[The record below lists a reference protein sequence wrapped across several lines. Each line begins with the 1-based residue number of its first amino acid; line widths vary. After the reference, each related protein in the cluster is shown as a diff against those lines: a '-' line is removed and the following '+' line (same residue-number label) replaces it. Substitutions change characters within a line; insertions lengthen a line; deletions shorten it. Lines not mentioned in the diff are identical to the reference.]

1 MQKETNI
8 RIKKV
13 THGGWPYAVEQAG
26 KWGAPM
32 ESRMALGLWMM
43 GDGGSFKPCYDRAL
57 PTDAMLGAAGFNAQK
72 QTSFFLPRDV
82 LGVINPFLIL

>member
-1 MQKETNI
+1 MKKNTNI
-8 RIKKV
+8 KIKKV
-13 THGGWPYAVEQAG
+13 THGGRPYAVEQAG

-32 ESRMALGLWMM
+32 ESCMALGLWMQ

-72 QTSFFLPRDV
+72 QTSYSVTRSV
-82 LGVINPFLIL
+82 LGMSF